1 MITIFN
7 RREVLITMDMKRQAD
22 ARNILFQNNIDY
34 KLKTIN
40 IQGASIFDGR
50 RGHSCHFGVK
60 PAYSYE
66 YKIYVHK
73 KDFEKA
79 RYLVRKDV

>member
-22 ARNILFQNNIDY
+22 ARNILFQNSIDY
-34 KLKTIN
+34 KVKTIN
-40 IQGASIFDGR
+40 IQGASIFDSR
-50 RGHSCHFGVK
+50 RGHSCNFKVK